1 MAAERILVVDDEPGI
16 REICRLY
23 LEREGFVVREAAS
36 LAGARA
42 ALRSEAPALV
52 VLDLM
57 LPDGNGLDLCRELVE
72 RGVPVVCLTARAE
85 ETDRV
90 LGLELGADDY
100 VTKPFSPR
108 ELVARVRA
116 VLRRARGPRAPAPA
130 VVRFGPCAVHLAA
143 RRLLV
148 NGREVPLTPKEFD
161 LLAVLVTH
169 PHRVFTRQQ
178 LLERVWDFA
187 YAGDT
192 RTVDVHVQRLRRKIE
207 PDPQRPR
214 YLKTVWSVGYRFD
227 PEGEAGSPVPGRP
240 GKGTEGP
247 GSPSAAAKPGG

>member
-23 LEREGFVVREAAS
+23 LEREGFAVREAAS

-57 LPDGNGLDLCRELVE
+57 LPDGDGLDLCRELVE
-72 RGVPVVCLTARAE
+72 QGVPVVCLTARAE

-116 VLRRARGPRAPAPA
+116 VLRRAARGPRSPVPA
-130 VVRFGPCAVHLAA
+130 VVRFGPCAVDLAA
-143 RRLLV
+143 RRV
-148 NGREVPLTPKEFD
+148 RVDGREVPLTPKEFD
-161 LLAVLVTH
+161 LLALLVTH

-227 PEGEAGSPVPGRP
+227 PEGEAGAPGPGRP
-240 GKGTEGP
+240 GEATGP
-247 GSPSAAAKPGG
+247 GSPRAGTRPGR

>member
-1 MAAERILVVDDEPGI
+1 MAGERILVVDDEPGI

-23 LEREGFVVREAAS
+23 LERDGFSVREAAS
-36 LAGARA
+36 VAGARA
-42 ALRSEAPALV
+42 ALQRESPALV

-57 LPDGNGLDLCRELVE
+57 LPDGNGLDLCRELVDQ
-72 RGVPVVCLTARAE
+72 GVPVICLTARAE

-116 VLRRARGPRAPAPA
+116 VLRRARGPRAAAPV
-130 VVRFGPCAVHLAA
+130 VVRFGRCAVDLAA

-148 NGREVPLTPKEFD
+148 DDREVPLTPKEFD
-161 LLAVLVTH
+161 LLALLVTH

-178 LLERVWDFA
+178 LLEQVWDFA

-227 PEGEAGSPVPGRP
+227 PEGEAV
-240 GKGTEGP
+240 
-247 GSPSAAAKPGG
+247 

>member
-1 MAAERILVVDDEPGI
+1 MDTGRPMGAGREGRVDVAAAAEPILVVDDEPGI
-16 REICRLY
+16 RQVCRLY
-23 LEREGFVVREAAS
+23 LEREGFAVTEAAS
-36 LAGARA
+36 MAEAEAAVARE
-42 ALRSEAPALV
+42 RPALV

-57 LPDGNGLDLCRELVE
+57 LPDGNGLDLCRRLV
-72 RGVPVVCLTARAE
+72 GDGIPVVVLTARAE

-116 VLRRARGPRAPAPA
+116 VLRRARGPRPEPEQ
-130 VVRFGPCAVHLAA
+130 VVRFGPCAVDLPA

-148 NGREVPLTPKEFD
+148 HGREVPCTPKEFD
-161 LLAVLVTH
+161 LLALFVTH

-207 PDPQRPR
+207 PDPQHPR
-214 YLKTVWSVGYRFD
+214 FLKTVWSVGYRFD
-227 PEGEAGSPVPGRP
+227 PAGEEG
-240 GKGTEGP
+240 
-247 GSPSAAAKPGG
+247 